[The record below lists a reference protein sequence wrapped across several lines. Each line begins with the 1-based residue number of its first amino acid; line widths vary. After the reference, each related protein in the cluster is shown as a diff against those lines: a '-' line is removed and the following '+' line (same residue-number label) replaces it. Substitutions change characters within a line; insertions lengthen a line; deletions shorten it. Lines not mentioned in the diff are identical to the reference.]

1 MIPQPDFI
9 CGMTKAMCICT
20 LPPHRST
27 DVHHCTA
34 NACGGI
40 WTDDAEGT
48 FEIFRYPKTEFLFD
62 PPLTEAEWTSTGQA
76 RYLDAIA
83 SGKLDGPL
91 TALYKALGGD
101 E

>member
-1 MIPQPDFI
+1 MPDDI
-9 CGMTKAMCICT
+9 CGMGNAACVCT

-34 NACGGI
+34 NSCGGI

-48 FEIFRYPKTEFLFD
+48 FEIFRYPKSELLFD
-62 PPLTEAEWTSTGQA
+62 PPLTDADPTTPR

-83 SGKLDGPL
+83 SGKLDSPFARL
-91 TALYKALGGD
+91 YEALRGGA
-101 E
+101 